1 MGKKK
6 KIVCQ
11 EVMTEKKA
19 RREKNIP
26 DAKGDKKCVL
36 LHPECNILVMEKYES
51 IKNWLGNP

>member
-1 MGKKK
+1 MNPSREHSGKVRK

-26 DAKGDKKCVL
+26 AAKGDKKCVL
-36 LHPECNILVMEKYES
+36 LHPK
-51 IKNWLGNP
+51 KNKGK

>member
-19 RREKNIP
+19 RREK
-26 DAKGDKKCVL
+26 KTFRLQK
-36 LHPECNILVMEKYES
+36 ET
-51 IKNWLGNP
+51 KNVYFCSRNVIFWLWRNMRV